1 MGRGAGDVDRFRV
14 FVMLIVIKN
23 FPQYL
28 PVDGIEIMF
37 RNINN
42 GPVTLLGANVR
53 IYLDVPHTVQLF
65 SRADLGLEINI
76 SISIPCYYQRSEI
89 IMLTTPALLCSGFLA
104 FHCVSLWNKAVN
116 NIFSPCMCC
125 VPYLCH
131 KVTVYG
137 KISPLNALG
146 ALSCVFME
154 KESWRQEHHDI
165 NQSEHSVSLVL
176 DQ

>member
-53 IYLDVPHTVQLF
+53 IYLDIPHTIQLF
-65 SRADLGLEINI
+65 SRADLGLEMNI
-76 SISIPCYYQRSEI
+76 SISIHCNYQRSEI

-104 FHCVSLWNKAVN
+104 FHCYLYGIRPSIIYSLHA
-116 NIFSPCMCC
+116 C
-125 VPYLCH
+125 VVYLIYAI
-131 KVTVYG
+131 KL
-137 KISPLNALG
+137 K
-146 ALSCVFME
+146 FME
-154 KESWRQEHHDI
+154 R
-165 NQSEHSVSLVL
+165 
-176 DQ
+176 